1 MNSTLETTLLL
12 TEIKIV
18 FSNCN
23 KAEKKCKLQN
33 LKLKIHWNK
42 CDKIEKLKRKKL
54 S

>member
-23 KAEKKCKLQN
+23 KAEFFFKLQN
-33 LKLKIHWNK
+33 RKLKIHRNK
-42 CDKIEKLKRKKL
+42 CDKMSKLKC
-54 S
+54 